1 MFSLW
6 EEQSFPLVWF
16 ERVASHSN
24 IADVPSRLDMSLL
37 DLHAGYEVIEISLHS
52 LLEETLSQI
61 PAG

>member
-1 MFSLW
+1 M
-6 EEQSFPLVWF
+6 WF